1 VTVVPSMVQIARR
14 PPSCCLRV
22 IIDGDDEVAKTKKK
36 QEALAEHVASH
47 AEDAGLAVD
56 DFNWIERTL
65 VRAGFHGWLTR
76 RGIIGS
82 YWCTHKSASRVRF
95 RANRTLQPTWL

>member
-1 VTVVPSMVQIARR
+1 MKPSAFRIERMLEKLEAALVPPERK
-14 PPSCCLRV
+14 CLRV

-47 AEDAGLAVD
+47 PEDAGLAVD

-65 VRAGFHGWLTR
+65 VRP
-76 RGIIGS
+76 
-82 YWCTHKSASRVRF
+82 RVF
-95 RANRTLQPTWL
+95 TDG